1 MQTRKGFTLIELL
14 LVVSIVGIMV
24 AIAIPS
30 LLRARQTV
38 DRRTLLFGVTF
49 ENLPAE
55 LTPEH
60 RRVLRPWVTERI
72 GKICGPTTKKPAP
85 TEASPAKAQPAAD
98 SEAIQRELNRLAGL
112 PGNPPSEY
120 CKAILAAAQREGF
133 LPLAPIDP

>member
-14 LVVSIVGIMV
+14 FVVGIVGTMV
-24 AIAIPS
+24 AIAVPS

-38 DRRTLLFGVTF
+38 DRTTLFGVRF

-72 GKICGPTTKKPAP
+72 EKVCGPTTKQPAS
-85 TEASPAKAQPAAD
+85 TEAPPAKAQPAAD